1 MNFIKGSGSV
11 FLLGG
16 CTSVDLFSYL
26 LDIFLKRVDWLSKR
40 RKKTWRPLCTIG
52 LVFTYVISLLRRY
65 YEGWSWKDRT
75 ISRYLERL
83 LLLVLKD
90 IAQAI
95 HSTNTGQC
103 FLKLLVSKFALFN
116 INIFYEKF
124 TIQDIYELTQSK
136 QISSQMYPNLFYW
149 IFWSSSLRSATLIAV
164 QCSKDVFAHI
174 LSSIYLSK

>member
-103 FLKLLVSKFALFN
+103 FSKLFFSWK
-116 INIFYEKF
+116 I
-124 TIQDIYELTQSK
+124 TIQDISELWTNSK
-136 QISSQMYPNLFYW
+136 QTNKFTDVSKLILLNFLVIQSQISCPDS
-149 IFWSSSLRSATLIAV
+149 RSVLKRCF
-164 QCSKDVFAHI
+164 CSYFVKYI
-174 LSSIYLSK
+174 PK